1 MTSFIY
7 LIPII
12 FAVILFI
19 FFRTKVVWWEYLILI
34 VPSMIITGLIQF
46 GMISSSTSATEYLGD
61 IVTEVRYYEPW
72 NEWITETCSTTTT
85 DSKGNSTT
93 TYYDCS
99 HSESHSAKWTQIT
112 STGSENNISQEE
124 FNRLAKI
131 WSTPI
136 SFIDMH
142 RDYYTIDGNMYSKK
156 YDNNIL
162 TSKTIT
168 TEHTYTNKIKN
179 SYSIFGFNKIDKVE
193 AKKLGLYDYPK
204 LYGNDGSNDQ
214 SPFLGYKPTKNQ
226 LTEWQY
232 VNGTFGPI
240 MQVRVFLLFF
250 YNKPLSIVQ
259 QQRSYWIGGN
269 KNELV
274 YCFGVDSVSKKIQWV
289 DAFSWSDKPAMEVNF
304 RSFYTGKDKVDL
316 DELATWTQNSI
327 PKYWSRKQFKDFD
340 YIEVKLSD
348 KQLLWLF
355 IISMIVNLGLSIW
368 IVMNSIEYDEN
379 GNVIDKNN
387 NYRGW

>member
-1 MTSFIY
+1 MTPFIY

-34 VPSMIITGLIQF
+34 GPSMIITGLIQF

-61 IVTEVRYYEPW
+61 IVSEVRYYEPW
-72 NEWITETCSTTTT
+72 NEWITETCSSTTT
-85 DSKGNSTT
+85 DSKGNSHT

-99 HSESHSAKWTQIT
+99 HSVSHSSRWVQIT
-112 STGSENNISQEE
+112 STGKYYDISHEE
-124 FNRLAKI
+124 FDRLTKI

-136 SFIDMH
+136 NFVDMY
-142 RDYYTIDGNMYSKK
+142 RDYYTRDGDMYCKTF
-156 YDNNIL
+156 DNNVL
-162 TSKTIT
+162 TSKTVT
-168 TEHTYTNKIKN
+168 KSHNYTNKIKN
-179 SYSIFGFNKIDKVE
+179 SYSIFGFNKIDEKE

-204 LYGNDGSNDQ
+204 LYDNDGSDNQ

-226 LTEWQY
+226 LIEWQY
-232 VNGTFGPI
+232 INGTFGPI
-240 MQVRVFLLFF
+240 SQIRIFLVFF

-274 YCFGVDSVSKKIQWV
+274 YCFGLDSVSKKIQWV

-304 RSFYTGKDKVDL
+304 RSFYTGKDKVNL
-316 DELATWTQNSI
+316 DELSIWTQNSI

-340 YIEVKLSD
+340 YIDVKLSD

-355 IISMIVNLGLSIW
+355 IIVMIINLGL
-368 IVMNSIEYDEN
+368 
-379 GNVIDKNN
+379 
-387 NYRGW
+387 